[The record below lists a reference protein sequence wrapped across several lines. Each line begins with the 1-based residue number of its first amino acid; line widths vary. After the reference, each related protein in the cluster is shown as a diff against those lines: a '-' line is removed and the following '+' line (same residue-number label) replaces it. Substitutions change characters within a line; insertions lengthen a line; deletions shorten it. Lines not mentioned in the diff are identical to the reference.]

1 MKKVLSAALATA
13 LAVGS
18 FTAGFAEKVDFSDLD
33 DPTAAWAV
41 EYIEEMAELGFIS
54 GYEDGTY
61 QPHKEVTRH
70 EVFALMARVLGSRNE
85 ANEMIIEKAMEKY
98 ESKLKLYSITWGLE
112 DISFLLQK
120 GVITE
125 TDLKT
130 YLSGDLKSQAMPRG
144 EIAVI
149 LTKAMGG
156 EEEAK
161 GASYVLSYNDV
172 REINTSL
179 RPYVGYVSEKNLMQG
194 METGAFSPSSSVLRS
209 QIAAILSRVHS
220 QRELS
225 FAAGKT
231 SLVDEDGKSVC
242 YINGDGEE
250 VWAAYDE
257 NVLVTHE
264 GELIKIEE
272 IQKGLAGVYTYSG
285 DKIVGI
291 DIFLKGADE
300 TFNAR
305 YISRATSNGVTRV
318 TFKRFD
324 GTASET
330 IECAQD
336 LSVEY
341 EGSPATLV
349 NFKDGDYVTIVIDDG
364 VIAEISGKP
373 GNETIA
379 GATIK
384 SITIEPE
391 VVITISH
398 ANRDY
403 DGNEY
408 TVSEEASIIKN
419 TEVAS
424 LSDVYVGDTV
434 TLGLTYGVVTSVSA
448 ISSASN
454 VEGTIKEIRIS
465 ASPSMVV
472 TVKGQDN
479 EYSIPNDVEID
490 VNGEAATV
498 YDLRVGDSITM
509 TLESKA
515 IKKIRTVTAQSTSG
529 SIVGV
534 VSNVNASYGFIKVAY
549 TNQSGYTVEEY
560 VYCKDATT
568 NIMTS
573 SGQNKKLKDI
583 KVGNAVTAHGTISNG
598 AFTAKVIVV
607 TE

>member
-1 MKKVLSAALATA
+1 MKRILSAALAAT
-13 LAVGS
+13 L
-18 FTAGFAEKVDFSDLD
+18 TAGSLSVAYADKVSFSDLD
-33 DPTAAWAV
+33 DPTASWAV
-41 EYIEEMAELGFIS
+41 EYIEEMAELGFVS

-70 EVFALMARVLGSRNE
+70 EVFALIARVLGSRNE
-85 ANEMIIEKAMEKY
+85 ANEMVVETAMEKY

-156 EEEAK
+156 ESEAK
-161 GASYVLSYNDV
+161 GEQYVFSYNDV
-172 REINTSL
+172 KDINTSL
-179 RPYVGYVSEKNLMQG
+179 RPYVGYVSDKGLMQG
-194 METGAFSPSSSVLRS
+194 METGDFAPSASVLRS

-220 QRELS
+220 QRDLS
-225 FAAGKT
+225 FATGKT
-231 SLVDEDGKSVC
+231 SVVDEDGMSVS
-242 YINGDGEE
+242 YIDADGEE

-257 NVLVTHE
+257 AVVVTHE
-264 GELIKIEE
+264 GEMIKLDE
-272 IQKGLAGVYTYSG
+272 IQSGLAGVYTYSG
-285 DKIVGI
+285 DKIIGI
-291 DIFLKGADE
+291 DVFLKGADE

-305 YISRATSNGVTRV
+305 YISRATANGVTRI

-324 GTASET
+324 GESSET
-330 IECAQD
+330 VECAD
-336 LSVEY
+336 NLSVEY
-341 EGSPATLV
+341 EGSPATLI

-364 VIAEISGKP
+364 IITEISGKP

-379 GATIK
+379 GAKIE
-384 SITIEPE
+384 SIEIEPE

-398 ANRDY
+398 ANKEY

-408 TVSEEASIIKN
+408 TVSEDASVIKN

-424 LSDVYVGDTV
+424 LSDVYIGDTV
-434 TLGLTYGVVTSVSA
+434 TLGLTYGIVTSVSA

-454 VEGTIKEIRIS
+454 VEGVIKEIRIS
-465 ASPSMVV
+465 ASPSMIV

-490 VNGEAATV
+490 VNGEMGTV
-498 YDLRVGDSITM
+498 YDLRVGDSVTV

-515 IKKIRTVTAQSTSG
+515 IKRIKTVTAQSTSG

-534 VSNVNASYGFIKVAY
+534 VSNVNASYGFIKVTY
-549 TNQSGYTVEEY
+549 TNQSGYAVEEY

-573 SGQNKKLKDI
+573 TGQNKKLKDI